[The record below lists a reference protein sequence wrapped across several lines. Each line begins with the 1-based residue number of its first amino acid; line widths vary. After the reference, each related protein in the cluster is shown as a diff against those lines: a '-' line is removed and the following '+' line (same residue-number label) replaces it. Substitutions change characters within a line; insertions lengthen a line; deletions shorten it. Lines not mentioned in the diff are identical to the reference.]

1 MSARRLEW
9 PLLAPALLAL
19 ASCAPPGGPD
29 DGDIAAPVAELPSAP
44 PAPPT
49 ARLTKPIVL
58 HAKHATVHGR
68 NARYEVGGGKDNIG
82 FWTNAKDWV
91 SWDFELASGS
101 TFLVEIVYACPR
113 GTDGTTYTVAL
124 GGKEL
129 TGKVE
134 VTGSWTAFV
143 TERLGVLGVNEP
155 GQYTLSVTPVTKP
168 GMAVMNLQSI
178 TLRPGRWERGLVAWW
193 RFDEGWG
200 EATTDALTETRD
212 TVRFARW
219 VRGSRETGLKFNG
232 LSSSVTR
239 AADRAPRL
247 RKAFSIEAWAKLR
260 GPPEGWCPIVNQHQY
275 PLGYFFGLDGAGEL
289 GLHLA
294 VGGRWLACTSSVRLL
309 PNRWTH
315 VAATFDERSGIA
327 VYVNGSETGRLE
339 VEGETV
345 PAEEV
350 DLLLGRHNHLPWSFN
365 GALDEVR
372 IFDRALEPE
381 EIRRHYAAEKAEM
394 GPLQR
399 IVLKGVR
406 PDRQTA
412 RAYERVT
419 IEVDLEATYD
429 NPFDASDVG
438 VEAIVTTPSLRALK
452 APGFIYQPFER
463 QLLEVEEELPDREWD
478 EDGYADGVAPQLV
491 FKEKLEPTGP
501 PRWQVRLSF
510 SEPGTHLV
518 RVAAW
523 DQTGRAM
530 SDPLRIDVLPADAP
544 DEPAPPEGPTVR
556 EQTGNPTYVPG
567 IICRH
572 GTDCRY
578 FITDG
583 GETFFP
589 IGANVCWGG
598 ERGTF
603 SYDEWLPRYARQG
616 CNYFRVWLSPFWTTF
631 AMNTAE
637 SGFDAI
643 DLGNAWRLDHV
654 LESAERLGLRA
665 MLCIDSFNILRST
678 TWLHGRYEE
687 SPYARE
693 RGGPLRKPSDY
704 FTHPRSLKAYRN
716 RLRYLVARYGYSPGV
731 FAWEFWNEVD
741 IIDDYDSKAVA
752 RWHAEMARYLQQT
765 DPWRHL
771 ITTSFA
777 VPKGDRAVTA
787 LSELDFTQT
796 HSYTAKDMAKDL
808 GAQADARDIP
818 GDRPHF
824 FGEFGISASGEE
836 TARLD
841 PTGIHLH
848 NALYS
853 CVGQGRAGT
862 PMTWWWDLYVHEN
875 DLYAVFGSFARWVE
889 GFDFVREKARRAEL
903 RVVCDQ
909 LVSERASVLEPV
921 KGTWESAAFNRPLV
935 ARVDRE
941 GIMTF
946 GTTPSDVLHGLG
958 FHRKLH
964 NPVTFE
970 LDVPGPTTFG
980 IDVKGVSGYGDG
992 ILRISLDGKL
1002 VVEKEFRVPE
1012 GSKEEVITEYNGVY
1026 AIDLPEG
1033 RHKVEVANT
1042 GKDWIS
1048 VAGYEVPWLK
1058 SVRLLDERLRAYG
1071 VAGEDTVL
1079 VWIQNSGHTWQRVGP
1094 QPSKTLRSRA
1104 AERSESGAASK
1115 IAVPTTS
1122 SVRGARL
1129 TVLGLA
1135 PGRWSVEHWDTRAG
1149 RVTKTEDATVVG
1161 DGELTVAL
1169 PEVAWDAALRL
1180 HLEEPAATGR
1190 DEADD
1195 QE

>member
-1 MSARRLEW
+1 
-9 PLLAPALLAL
+9 LLAPALLAL
-19 ASCAPPGGPD
+19 ASCVPPVGP
-29 DGDIAAPVAELPSAP
+29 GEEDIAAPMAARASAP
-44 PAPPT
+44 PRPT
-49 ARLTKPIVL
+49 GPRLTKPIVL
-58 HAKHATVHGR
+58 HAKDATVHGR

-82 FWTNAKDWV
+82 YWTNAKDWV
-91 SWDFELASGS
+91 SWDFKIEGGA
-101 TFLVEIVYACPR
+101 TFLVEIVYACAR
-113 GTDGTTYTVAL
+113 NNHGSTYTIAL
-124 GGKEL
+124 GEKQI

-134 VTGSWTAFV
+134 ETGSWTVFV
-143 TERLGVLGVNEP
+143 TERLGVLGVNEA
-155 GQYTLSVTPVTKP
+155 GSYTLSVTPVTKP
-168 GMAVMNLQSI
+168 RGAVMNLQSI
-178 TLRPGRWERGLVAWW
+178 TLRPGRWERGLVACWP
-193 RFDEGWG
+193 FDEGRG
-200 EATTDALTETRD
+200 EVTTDSLTETQD
-212 TVRFARW
+212 IVRSARW
-219 VRGSRETGLKFNG
+219 VRGSREGGLKFNG

-239 AADRAPRL
+239 AAYNAPRL

-294 VGGRWLACTSSVRLL
+294 VGGRWRACTSNVRLP

-315 VAATFDERSGIA
+315 VAATFDEKGGIA
-327 VYVNGSETGRLE
+327 VYVNGSETGRLA

-345 PAEEV
+345 PAEDV
-350 DLLLGRHNHLPWSFN
+350 DLLVGGHNHLPWSFN
-365 GALDEVR
+365 GVLDEVR

-381 EIRRHYAAEKAEM
+381 EVRRHYADDKAEM
-394 GPLQR
+394 GPLR
-399 IVLKGVR
+399 KIVLKGVR
-406 PDRQTA
+406 PDRKTA
-412 RAYERVT
+412 RPYERVT
-419 IEVDLEATYD
+419 LEVDLEATYD

-438 VEAIVTTPSLRALK
+438 VEATVTTPTLRALK
-452 APGFIYQPFER
+452 VPGFFYRPFER
-463 QLLEVEEELPDREWD
+463 RLAEVD
-478 EDGYADGVAPQLV
+478 EDFPVDEESEESYGEDYRPQLV
-491 FKEKLEPTGP
+491 IKEELEPKGP

-523 DQTGRAM
+523 DQTGKVM
-530 SDPLRIDVLPADAP
+530 SEPLRIDILPADAP
-544 DEPAPPEGPTVR
+544 EEPDPAEGPTVR

-598 ERGTF
+598 ERGTY

-643 DLGNAWRLDHV
+643 DLANAWRLDHV

-665 MLCIDSFNILRST
+665 MICIDSFNILRST
-678 TWLHGRYEE
+678 TWLHGRFEE
-687 SPYARE
+687 SPYTSK
-693 RGGPLRKPSDY
+693 RGGPLRKPGDY
-704 FTHPRSLKAYRN
+704 FTHPRSLEAYRN
-716 RLRYLVARYGYSPGV
+716 RLRYLVARYGYSDCV

-741 IIDDYDSKAVA
+741 IIDEYDTKTIAK
-752 RWHAEMARYLQQT
+752 WHSDMARYLRET

-771 ITTSFA
+771 IATSFA
-777 VPKGDRAVTA
+777 SPKGDRAVNA
-787 LSELDFTQT
+787 LEELDFTQT
-796 HSYTAKDMAKDL
+796 HSYTARDMAKDL
-808 GAQADARDIP
+808 GAQAGAREIP
-818 GDRPHF
+818 PDRPHF

-841 PTGIHLH
+841 PTGIHIH

-853 CVGQGRAGT
+853 SVGQLRAGT
-862 PMTWWWDLYVHEN
+862 PMTWWWDLYVHEK
-875 DLYAVFGSFARWVE
+875 DLYAVFGAFARWVE
-889 GFDFVREKARRAEL
+889 GFDFVRQKARRAEL
-903 RVVCDQ
+903 RVVCDE
-909 LVSERASVLEPV
+909 LLSEQPSVLEPV
-921 KGTWESAAFNRPLV
+921 KGTWETAVFNRRLT

-941 GIMTF
+941 GVMTF

-958 FHRKLH
+958 FHRRLH

-970 LDVPGPTTFG
+970 LDVPEPTRFG
-980 IDVKGVSGYGDG
+980 VDVKGLSGFGDG

-1002 VVEKEFRVPE
+1002 ALEKEFRVPE
-1012 GSKEEVITEYNGVY
+1012 GSKDEVITDYNGVY
-1026 AIDLPEG
+1026 TIDLPEG

-1071 VAGEDTVL
+1071 IAGESAAL
-1079 VWIQNSGHTWQRVGP
+1079 VWVQNSEHTWQRATAKDYK
-1094 QPSKTLRSRA
+1094 PSSI
-1104 AERSESGAASK
+1104 S
-1115 IAVPTTS
+1115 
-1122 SVRGARL
+1122 GARL
-1129 TVLGLA
+1129 TVPGLA
-1135 PGRWSVEHWDTRAG
+1135 PGRWSVEHWDTREG
-1149 RVTKTEDATVVG
+1149 KVTRTEEAVATD
-1161 DGELTVAL
+1161 DGELTIAL
-1169 PEVAWDAALRL
+1169 PEVTWDAALRL
-1180 HLEEPAATGR
+1180 HLEEATATR
-1190 DEADD
+1190 LDEVDA